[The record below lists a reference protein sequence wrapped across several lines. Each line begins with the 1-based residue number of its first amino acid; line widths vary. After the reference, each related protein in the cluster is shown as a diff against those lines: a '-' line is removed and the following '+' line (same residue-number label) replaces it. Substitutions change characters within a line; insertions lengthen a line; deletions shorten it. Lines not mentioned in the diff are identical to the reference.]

1 MIIKQNVVP
10 FICPQKAKTIINENN
25 IYNVF
30 ESIHTT
36 QLILSNQLEKV
47 QVGLLIQLQITV
59 VAAISNK
66 LRIRPS
72 KKRFD

>member
-47 QVGLLIQLQITV
+47 QVGLLIQL
-59 VAAISNK
+59 
-66 LRIRPS
+66 
-72 KKRFD
+72 